1 MAVSAAA
8 TFVRA
13 VAEAAWSGK
22 ARSVLVV
29 FCAVRPMKWK
39 AAPTPTT
46 INRART
52 TNDFTVF
59 FYSFLNLGTTPKG
72 LVGLVDTDVVASQTF
87 FDLKG
92 MLVELEQLELRE
104 REVSALRHEIHET
117 LDSAPNELLARREQE
132 VSKERRQLHRRIDIL
147 RAELRRLNRRPA

>member
-1 MAVSAAA
+1 
-8 TFVRA
+8 
-13 VAEAAWSGK
+13 
-22 ARSVLVV
+22 
-29 FCAVRPMKWK
+29 
-39 AAPTPTT
+39 
-46 INRART
+46 
-52 TNDFTVF
+52 
-59 FYSFLNLGTTPKG
+59 
-72 LVGLVDTDVVASQTF
+72 LVGPVDTDVVASQTF